1 MVFCC
6 ADSLNNRKDH
16 VASAA
21 ILRLSNY
28 WIFNSEKHREKGTV
42 MSDQNIERGIVEFL
56 KQRQIAGLCVGNVH
70 VDRGTATV
78 CGRAETVF
86 AKRACWE
93 CCRRVTGVRAVVDLV
108 EVRAA

>member
-1 MVFCC
+1 
-6 ADSLNNRKDH
+6 
-16 VASAA
+16 
-21 ILRLSNY
+21 
-28 WIFNSEKHREKGTV
+28 

-56 KQRQIAGLCVGNVH
+56 KRRHIAGLTLANVH

-78 CGRAETVF
+78 CGSAESIF

>member
-1 MVFCC
+1 
-6 ADSLNNRKDH
+6 LNNRKDH

-21 ILRLSNY
+21 ILRLRQQLNLQQCGTSP
-28 WIFNSEKHREKGTV
+28 EKERV

-56 KQRQIAGLCVGNVH
+56 KQRQIAGLIVGNVR

-78 CGRAETVF
+78 CGCAATVF

-93 CCRRVTGVRAVVDLV
+93 CCRRVTGVRSVVDLV